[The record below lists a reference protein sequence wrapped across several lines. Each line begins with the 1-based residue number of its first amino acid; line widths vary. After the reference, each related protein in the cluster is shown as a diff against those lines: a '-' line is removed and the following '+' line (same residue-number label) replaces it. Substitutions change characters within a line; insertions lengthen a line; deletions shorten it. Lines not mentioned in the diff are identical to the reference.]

1 MRRRTALFIV
11 TIPFLLVL
19 GWAAAGTALAGGG
32 CHGEDEATATEGS
45 SSVVRLQGCTFGP
58 TITRV
63 PVGTEV
69 RWVNVAGQTHDVVGR
84 RFEWGSEALDNGQSF
99 AHRFSAAGVY
109 PYSCS
114 FHPGMAGIVV
124 VGGPASADANDIQ
137 AAAAIEPAS
146 STDPADGSAVPAIAI
161 GAIGL
166 LGGLVIGAV
175 GMRLVTRRGPAT

>member
-32 CHGEDEATATEGS
+32 CHGEDEATTTEGS

-99 AHRFSAAGVY
+99 THRFATAGIY

-124 VGGPASADANDIQ
+124 VGGPASADAALRRDWNRVSRRPTVVGSSVDFSVARRTTFRVV
-137 AAAAIEPAS
+137 AA
-146 STDPADGSAVPAIAI
+146 
-161 GAIGL
+161 
-166 LGGLVIGAV
+166 
-175 GMRLVTRRGPAT
+175 LVTARKLKWDF

>member
-1 MRRRTALFIV
+1 MRRRTALFLATV
-11 TIPFLLVL
+11 PFLLVL

-99 AHRFSAAGVY
+99 THRFATAGIY

-124 VGGPASADANDIQ
+124 VGGPTTADANDFE
-137 AAAAIEPAS
+137 AAAALEPAS
-146 STDPADGSAVPAIAI
+146 PTRSSDGSVMPAVAV
-161 GAIGL
+161 GAVGL
-166 LGGLVIGAV
+166 VGGLVIGAV
-175 GMRLVTRRGPAT
+175 GMRLVSRRDEAG